1 MGLELSTI
9 SPQGLTPSKK
19 ASTHSSSISSSI
31 TSSSS
36 LKAESP
42 VISKKPRSPKCLLT
56 VQFQW
61 NGNASE
67 VFLTGSFAKW
77 ATQFIMIETQ
87 KNQFEITLNL
97 PPGEYEYKYIVDGE
111 WKVDESR
118 PVISNKKGEE
128 NNYLLVIDNNPLTD
142 IHKKNS
148 ISTTIS
154 EKSFTQKPIKCP
166 SVLTK
171 GIRSAIEEKSYNENK
186 PYAIISNAEMH
197 TTLNHLRVKKAK
209 DDKVICV
216 SSAIRYRQ
224 KAVTIC
230 YYKPNRQIKKE

>member
-36 LKAESP
+36 LKAERP

-128 NNYLLVIDNNPLTD
+128 N
-142 IHKKNS
+142 
-148 ISTTIS
+148 
-154 EKSFTQKPIKCP
+154 
-166 SVLTK
+166 
-171 GIRSAIEEKSYNENK
+171 A
-186 PYAIISNAEMH
+186 
-197 TTLNHLRVKKAK
+197 
-209 DDKVICV
+209 
-216 SSAIRYRQ
+216 
-224 KAVTIC
+224 
-230 YYKPNRQIKKE
+230 

>member
-1 MGLELSTI
+1 MGLSLSTI
-9 SPQGLTPSKK
+9 GPKSPTLPHK
-19 ASTHSSSISSSI
+19 ASTHSSSIS

-42 VISKKPRSPKCLLT
+42 IISKKPHCPKCLVT

-61 NGNASE
+61 NGRASE

-97 PPGEYEYKYIVDGE
+97 PPGEYEYKFIVDGE

-118 PVISNKKGEE
+118 PLIADKKGEE
-128 NNYLLVIDNNPLTD
+128 NNYLLVVDNSD
-142 IHKKNS
+142 IIHKKNN
-148 ISTTIS
+148 IS
-154 EKSFTQKPIKCP
+154 ERTFTQKPIKCP

-171 GIRSAIEEKSYNENK
+171 AIRSVIKEKSYNENK

-197 TTLNHLRVKKAK
+197 TALNHLQIKNAK
-209 DDKVICV
+209 DEKVLCV

-224 KAVTIC
+224 KEVTIC